1 VEESNKGHSSEEEKH
16 AQSMDRRRLLK
27 MMATTTGAAGASFLL
42 PAKWTKPL
50 FDVIILPA
58 HAATSTD
65 NPPIISNFTVRS
77 LPPNPLNDSN
87 FTVRSLP
94 PNPLNDMY
102 SGKFDYSDGPCEVNA
117 HYTRLQYTVSGG
129 GQLHFESG
137 ETISNIPGTVNG
149 DGCYGNIGF
158 GFNTNA
164 YDQTLNISLNV
175 SGRYSNVL
183 NGIIPWPYNINGTN

>member
-77 LPPNPLNDSN
+77 LPPNPLKDSN
-87 FTVRSLP
+87 FTVAFRIWR
-94 PNPLNDMY
+94 NDIEY
-102 SGKFDYSDGPCEVNA
+102 SGNRKWRWLLREHRLWFQHQCLRSNA
-117 HYTRLQYTVSGG
+117 KHQPEC
-129 GQLHFESG
+129 Q
-137 ETISNIPGTVNG
+137 
-149 DGCYGNIGF
+149 
-158 GFNTNA
+158 
-164 YDQTLNISLNV
+164 
-175 SGRYSNVL
+175 
-183 NGIIPWPYNINGTN
+183 WPL